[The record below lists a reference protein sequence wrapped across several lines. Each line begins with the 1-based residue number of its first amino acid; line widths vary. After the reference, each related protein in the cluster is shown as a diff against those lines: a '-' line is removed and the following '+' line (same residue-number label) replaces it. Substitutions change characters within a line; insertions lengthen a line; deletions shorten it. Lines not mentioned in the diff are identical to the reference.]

1 MISGA
6 FKTADK
12 IISFVETFLLT
23 AGLAV
28 MVLSL
33 FAQVVGPWFGASFPW
48 AGELATYLMVWVT
61 CMGAAATTRDG
72 RHIAIELFSARIK
85 GVPARALR
93 IAVSLLCCAACA
105 ASAYYSWEY
114 VSGVRDM
121 GQVSV
126 VMKIPMW
133 RVYCALPFAAA
144 LMSFRFLAQA
154 ALPENSEANAE
165 VVK

>member
-23 AGLAV
+23 AGLSV

-61 CMGAAATTRDG
+61 CMGAAATTREG
-72 RHIAIELFSARIK
+72 RHIGIELLSGRLR
-85 GVPARALR
+85 GVAGRALR
-93 IAVSLLCCAACA
+93 IAVSLFCCAVCA

-114 VSGVRDM
+114 VAGVRDM

-126 VMKIPMW
+126 VLKIPLW
-133 RVYCALPFAAA
+133 QVYCALPFAAA
-144 LMSFRFLAQA
+144 LMSFRFLARA
-154 ALPENSEANAE
+154 AAPANAE
-165 VVK
+165 EEARK